1 MPTNNHLNFKISSAL
16 KTIIGKE
23 LITNDFIAVFELVKN
38 SFDAYATNVKVIFR
52 DLYGGSPSILIQDDG
67 KGMDYKEIT
76 EKWLFVAYSSKRES
90 GAIQARASDDYRHK
104 IESHRVYA
112 GAKGVGRF
120 SCDRLGSRLKVFTT
134 SQSEVP
140 KTHSITVNWGDFEKN
155 TKSEFVNIPISY
167 ELLKRNPYL
176 TKRGTVLE
184 ISGLRDNWNRE
195 KLLKLKHSLEK
206 LINPNQDNDSKGF
219 KIIIE
224 ADEEKSADKEATD
237 ERGRVNGEVHN
248 FIFENLKLKT
258 TRIHAEVTADG
269 KHITTELIDRGIRI
283 YKIKEKNTF
292 PYLSNIKVH
301 LFQLNQAAKAHFTR
315 LMGVPAVQYG
325 SVFLYLNGFRIYPF
339 GEEGEDT
346 LGIDRRKQQGHSRF
360 LGTRDLI
367 GRIEINGNNDDFKET
382 SSRDGGLIKTDAYF
396 QLEDFFKERAL
407 RRLERYVV
415 DAIKW
420 GDPDREFNTPA
431 LEPKDVKKEIF
442 EIISKL
448 TSSKE
453 VVDVEYDPAFLNIM
467 KDLQKESV
475 STIFKN
481 FSRIAEDTNN
491 PTLSREVEK
500 AKKQL
505 ATLVKANEEAEKQ
518 LELAEGKKKESE
530 KALQVEKKK
539 YLFLLATAK
548 DTSPETLGLV
558 HHIKIATGG
567 INYTIKNFV
576 KKVQAD
582 NYTKDDILTNLQQIQ
597 LYSSKVQVI
606 SNLITKANFNL
617 KVDKQRGDLISFID
631 EYLTDKDI
639 AHSDIEIVFNK
650 KKASY
655 DALFS
660 VLEVSVIL
668 DNLIDNAKK
677 AKAKTIQIDVVD
689 SKSVLKLLV
698 SDDGNGIDPEI
709 AKHIFELGISSTKGS
724 GIGLYTVT
732 QLLKEMGASIKV
744 LPTGSVLKG
753 ATFELQFRK

>member
-1 MPTNNHLNFKISSAL
+1 MADLMLF
-16 KTIIGKE
+16 GKGQR
-23 LITNDFIAVFELVKN
+23 LVGLHP
-38 SFDAYATNVKVIFR
+38 V
-52 DLYGGSPSILIQDDG
+52 SPKGESIKSGDIQDDG

-76 EKWLFVAYSSKRES
+76 GKWLFVAYSSKRDS
-90 GAIQARASDDYRHK
+90 GENQARASDDYRHK

-120 SCDRLGSRLKVFTT
+120 SCDRLGSHLKVFTT
-134 SQSEVP
+134 SQAETP

-155 TKSEFVNIPISY
+155 TKSEFVNIPILY
-167 ELLKRNPYL
+167 QLVKKNPYPI
-176 TKRGTVLE
+176 KHGTVLE

-195 KLLKLKHSLEK
+195 KILKLKHSLEK

-219 KIIIE
+219 KIIIV
-224 ADEEKSADKEATD
+224 ADEEKSADKEAPD
-237 ERGRVNGEVHN
+237 ERSKVNGEVRN
-248 FIFENLKLKT
+248 FVFENLKLKT
-258 TRIHAEVTADG
+258 TRINAEVTDDG
-269 KHITTELIDRGIRI
+269 KHITTELIDRGVRI
-283 YKIKEKNTF
+283 YKITEKNTF
-292 PYLSNIKVH
+292 PRLSKLKVH
-301 LFQLNQAAKAHFTR
+301 LFQLNQVAKTHFTK

-325 SVFLYLNGFRIYPF
+325 SVFLYLNGFRINPF

-367 GRIEINGNNDDFKET
+367 GRIEINGSSDDFKET
-382 SSRDGGLIKTDAYF
+382 SSRDGGLIKTDAYY
-396 QLEDFFKERAL
+396 QLEEFFKERAL

-415 DAIKW
+415 ETIKW

-431 LEPKDVKKEIF
+431 LEPKDVKSEIF
-442 EIISKL
+442 DIISKL

-453 VVDVEYDPAFLNIM
+453 VVDVEYDPSFLNIM
-467 KDLQKESV
+467 KDLQKDSV

-505 ATLVKANEEAEKQ
+505 AALVKANEEAEKQ
-518 LELAEGKKKESE
+518 LELVEGKQKESD

-558 HHIKIATGG
+558 HHIKIATNG
-567 INYTIKNFV
+567 INYTIKNFA
-576 KKVQAD
+576 KKVQAN
-582 NYTKDDILTNLQQIQ
+582 NYTKADILANLQQIQ
-597 LYSSKVQVI
+597 LFSSKVHVI

-617 KVDKQRGDLISFID
+617 KVDKQRGDLIAFID

-650 KKASY
+650 HKTSY
-655 DALFS
+655 NALFS
-660 VLEVSVIL
+660 VLEISVIL

-677 AKAKTIQIDVVD
+677 ARAKTVRIDVAD
-689 SKSVLKLLV
+689 SKASIKLLV
-698 SDDGNGIDPEI
+698 SDDGNGVDPEI
-709 AKHIFELGISSTKGS
+709 EKHIFELGISSTKGS
-724 GIGLYTVT
+724 GIGLYTVS
-732 QLLKEMGASIKV
+732 QLLREMGASIKI
-744 LPTGSVLKG
+744 LPKGAVLKG
-753 ATFELQFRK
+753 ATFEIQFKK